1 MKILVF
7 NWRDIHH
14 PEAGGAEINIHE
26 QARRWVELGN
36 QVTMFTARPRGHSY
50 TERLEGIKVYRAG
63 GRLGVYLWAA
73 VAYLAFLRRR
83 ADVILDIEN
92 GIPFFTPLYSRKP
105 VVLLMHHLHQDQFLV
120 EMGTLLGR
128 FGRFLERVAVP
139 FLYRG
144 SKVIAVS
151 KSTERRKKAALWH
164 GRDMDIKVVYNGV
177 DHAFYIPGG
186 ARSEKPTVLYLGR
199 IKRYKQLPRL
209 IAMLPGLRAKVPDVE
224 LVIAGDGDGMEE
236 VLSEV
241 AASPTPEAVRIV
253 GRVTEEEKLALL
265 QGAWVMATPS
275 MNEGWGVTVIEA
287 NACGTPAVAFRV
299 AGLDEAIVDG
309 ETGLLCEDEGSFIDA
324 LAEVLSDAGLRGRL
338 SEGAVEWASRF
349 DWEETAR
356 QTLEVLEEQYGRGGA
371 REAERSSTGT
381 GAPSD
386 TAFRVLALHWHAP
399 HQVVTSGGLRRT
411 MEIFARAPVGV
422 RITAVDNNPSLF
434 CGTPGQNVEVREYRI
449 PGVVRALERKAFWL
463 ERGLE
468 WAVSTCA
475 MLFECAGLY
484 ARGERFDV
492 IYLPSSEQIPAL
504 LAAVVARR
512 LFGAPLVACSTNLDI
527 FPPVVRKA
535 LARLHDHVDTVI
547 VISRHLACEFEAYG
561 VRSRLVVNGVG
572 LEVPGV
578 TVPGAKE
585 FDAVFVG
592 RHDREKGVFDLV
604 EIWKA
609 VKESRPTARLLTIG
623 SCNPSNR
630 QQLQSLISRY
640 GLEANVT
647 IMGVVGDEEK
657 FASMNRSRLC
667 LFPSRVEE
675 WGLVPQEALACG
687 LPVVAYDLP
696 VYEENIKS
704 CEAVFLEEV
713 GDTRGMA
720 RLVTRLLEG
729 GPIEDLA
736 ATCKEFAGS
745 PGWDE
750 VAAREYEIL
759 ERTSRP
765 NCCRAGYRESPRNQ
779 QCQGPSQ

>member
-36 QVTMFTARPRGHSY
+36 QVTMFTARPRGHSF
-50 TERLEGIKVYRAG
+50 TERLDGIEVYRAG
-63 GRLGVYLWAA
+63 GRLGVYPWAA

-105 VVLLMHHLHQDQFLV
+105 KVLLMHHLHQDQFLV

-139 FLYRG
+139 RLYRG

-151 KSTERRKKAALWH
+151 RSTERRKKAALWH
-164 GRDMDIKVVYNGV
+164 GREMDIKVVYNGV
-177 DHAFYIPGG
+177 DHAFYLPGG
-186 ARSEKPTVLYLGR
+186 ERSEKPTVLYLGR
-199 IKRYKQLPRL
+199 IKHYKQLPRL
-209 IAMLPGLRAKVPDVE
+209 VSMLPGLRAKVPDVE

-241 AASPTPEAVRIV
+241 AASPVPEAVHIV

-386 TAFRVLALHWHAP
+386 TAFRVLALHWHTP

-411 MEIFARAPVGV
+411 LEIFARVPERV
-422 RITAVDNNPSLF
+422 RITAVDNEPSLF
-434 CGTPGQNVEVREYRI
+434 GGTGGKNVEVLGYRI
-449 PGVVRALERKAFWL
+449 PRFVRALEEKAFWL
-463 ERGLE
+463 ERALE
-468 WAVSTCA
+468 WPISTFA
-475 MLFECAGLY
+475 MLSECARLR
-484 ARGERFDV
+484 ASGERFDV
-492 IYLPSSEQIPAL
+492 IYVPSSEQIPAL
-504 LAAVVARR
+504 LAGIVARR

-527 FPPVVRKA
+527 FPAPVKTA
-535 LARLHDHVDTVI
+535 LARLHGRADTVV
-547 VISRHLACEFEAYG
+547 VISGHLARQFEAHG
-561 VRSRLVVNGVG
+561 VGSRLVVNGVG
-572 LEVPGV
+572 LEIPDAAAAE
-578 TVPGAKE
+578 PKE
-585 FDAVFVG
+585 YDAVFVG
-592 RHDREKGVFDLV
+592 RHDSEKGVFDLI
-604 EIWKA
+604 EIWQA
-609 VKESRPTARLLTIG
+609 VTERMPSARLLMIG
-623 SCNPSNR
+623 SCNPANR
-630 QQLQSLISRY
+630 ARLDSLISRY
-640 GLEANVT
+640 GLGASVT
-647 IMGVVGDEEK
+647 IMGVVDDETK
-657 FASMNRSRLC
+657 FSLMRRSRLC

-687 LPVVAYDLP
+687 LPVIGYDLP
-696 VYEENIKS
+696 VYEENIKP
-704 CEAVFLEEV
+704 CEAVFLQTV
-713 GDTRGMA
+713 GDVRGMA
-720 RLVTRLLEG
+720 GRTLELLESG
-729 GPIEDLA
+729 DFEAYARTGPG
-736 ATCKEFAGS
+736 FVSGR
-745 PGWDE
+745 GWDE

-759 ERTSRP
+759 AGDEAPGRP
-765 NCCRAGYRESPRNQ
+765 GRG
-779 QCQGPSQ
+779 